1 MTRRAVLVAA
11 AAVALILA
19 PSAAMAYSPSTAP
32 SHAAVVVSRPMAE
45 PIANGGVP
53 FNVRATGARANEAVT
68 LTITRRP
75 ASTANPR
82 RQMTKNANAS
92 GVVEFAVAIAKD
104 GTYSLVSTSAS
115 GSVLGRQS
123 VTVVAHG
130 TVIVAGEGASAAA
143 GGTAA
148 GQSGSGAGRAPE
160 EAEGTTVA
168 SGRLSSTG
176 FQGMGLAILGGVLVL
191 AGSGLVLVAGFPRR
205 RKPESPAGA
214 GRRVRRDQTQA
225 QAPA

>member
-148 GQSGSGAGRAPE
+148 SGAGRAPE

-214 GRRVRRDQTQA
+214 GRRLRRDQAQAQA

>member
-75 ASTANPR
+75 ASTGNPR

-148 GQSGSGAGRAPE
+148 SGAGRAPE

-214 GRRVRRDQTQA
+214 GRHVRRDQAQA

>member
-75 ASTANPR
+75 ASTGNPR

-115 GSVLGRQS
+115 GSQS